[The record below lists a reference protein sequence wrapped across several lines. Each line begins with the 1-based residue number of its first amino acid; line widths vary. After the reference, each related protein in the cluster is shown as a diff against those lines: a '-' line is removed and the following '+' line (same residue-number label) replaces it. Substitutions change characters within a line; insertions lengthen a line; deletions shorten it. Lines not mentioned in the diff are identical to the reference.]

1 MCVLPGNDGWPFTC
15 ASVSRH
21 KTDRR
26 ENFPTYQLEKR
37 ANKFHCFLLA
47 KKKKV
52 NKIPLYRTAPVD
64 IVRANLVRQR
74 RNPCGRFSVAYPRRQ
89 LLSHALEKGAV
100 SCCRS
105 LSIRRLLQIIYS
117 SLWIWFASCSPPA
130 LETREREV
138 DTENLIIHDISY
150 LRLLSLSER
159 ITTIRHW
166 MGGEGHLLCAFH
178 RWQTLG
184 WLAFNDREKMTN
196 KAGRLLAIYT
206 VK

>member
-1 MCVLPGNDGWPFTC
+1 MMVDLSLVLPYRATKRIGGKTF
-15 ASVSRH
+15 RH
-21 KTDRR
+21 TIWK
-26 ENFPTYQLEKR
+26 KR

-117 SLWIWFASCSPPA
+117 SL
-130 LETREREV
+130 
-138 DTENLIIHDISY
+138 
-150 LRLLSLSER
+150 
-159 ITTIRHW
+159 
-166 MGGEGHLLCAFH
+166 
-178 RWQTLG
+178 
-184 WLAFNDREKMTN
+184 
-196 KAGRLLAIYT
+196 
-206 VK
+206 